1 MVEKVSKIK
10 TLHLVRKLLG
20 KVLVDSEVFRCVIVS
35 KRLKVAS
42 NR

>member
-35 KRLKVAS
+35 KRSKMAS